1 VLPTD
6 NQCKVTPT
14 LAGCKPPVNAGNSD
28 SPVTQAVNHV
38 VNLVNSS
45 VNQVQSDSSTG
56 GAGTDQTADKS
67 KSSTGD
73 HTGGSSKDSGAKQN
87 EHTEKMYCN

>member
-1 VLPTD
+1 
-6 NQCKVTPT
+6 
-14 LAGCKPPVNAGNSD
+14 
-28 SPVTQAVNHV
+28 
-38 VNLVNSS
+38 
-45 VNQVQSDSSTG
+45 VNQAQSDSSTG

-73 HTGGSSKDSGAKQN
+73 HTGGSSKDTGAKQN